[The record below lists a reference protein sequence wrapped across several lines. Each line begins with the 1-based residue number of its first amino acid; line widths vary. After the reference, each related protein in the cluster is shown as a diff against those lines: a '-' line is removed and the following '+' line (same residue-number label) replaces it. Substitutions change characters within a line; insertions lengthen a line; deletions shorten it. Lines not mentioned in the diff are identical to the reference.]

1 MRQRDVNNFH
11 LFLLVLVQPLMLIN
25 LPFDLLIQ
33 EGFILVFID
42 SLRLVR
48 FGVQLGRY
56 LCGHL
61 GQFALWSFILV
72 DSSTSFINIAIC
84 YEL

>member
-1 MRQRDVNNFH
+1 MRQRDANSFH

-42 SLRLVR
+42 PLCLVR
-48 FGVQLGRY
+48 FGVQLVH
-56 LCGHL
+56 CGL
-61 GQFALWSFILV
+61 IGEIPLWSFG
-72 DSSTSFINIAIC
+72 SIC
-84 YEL
+84 SLELYFG